1 MLLCPILSQE
11 YNMQALVIFDSVFGN
26 TEKVAR
32 AIGSALGADVPV
44 KSIGAVTQA
53 DLNGVDT
60 LLVGSPTRGFKPTPA
75 VTDFLAALPAGALNG
90 VRAAA
95 FDTRIPLDSIKN
107 PIFRLIVK
115 KGGYAVPIIEKA
127 LSDKGAVLAIPG
139 DGFIVL
145 ESEGPLKE
153 GELERS
159 AEWARTMR

>member
-1 MLLCPILSQE
+1 MK
-11 YNMQALVIFDSVFGN
+11 ALVIYDSVFGN
-26 TEKVAR
+26 TEKVAHG
-32 AIGSALGADVPV
+32 IGSALGAEVPV
-44 KSIGAVTQA
+44 KSIGAVTAA
-53 DLNGVDT
+53 DLGGVDT
-60 LLVGSPTRGFKPTPA
+60 LFVGSPTRGFKPTPV

-115 KGGYAVPIIEKA
+115 KGGYAAPIIEKA
-127 LSDKGAVLAIPG
+127 LADKGAAPAIPS

-153 GELERS
+153 GELER
-159 AEWARTMR
+159 AGAWARTIL

>member
-1 MLLCPILSQE
+1 VK
-11 YNMQALVIFDSVFGN
+11 ALVIYDSVFGN

-32 AIGSALGADVPV
+32 AIGDALGSDVPV
-44 KSIGAVTQA
+44 KSISAVTPT
-53 DLNGVDT
+53 DLSGVDA

-107 PIFRLIVK
+107 PVFRLIVK
-115 KGGYAVPIIEKA
+115 KGGYAAPIIEKA
-127 LSDKGAVLAIPG
+127 LTDKGAALAIPG

-145 ESEGPLKE
+145 ASEGPLKE
-153 GELERS
+153 GELER
-159 AEWARTMR
+159 AAAWAQSLL

>member
-1 MLLCPILSQE
+1 
-11 YNMQALVIFDSVFGN
+11 MQALVIFDSVFGN
-26 TEKVAR
+26 TEMIAR

-44 KSIGAVTQA
+44 KGVSAVSPA
-53 DLNGVDT
+53 DLSGVDT
-60 LLVGSPTRGFKPTPA
+60 LLVGSPTRSFKPTPA
-75 VTDFLAALPAGALNG
+75 LTNFLAALPAGTLNG

-115 KGGYAVPIIEKA
+115 KGGYASPVIEKA
-127 LSDKGAVLAIPG
+127 LSGKGAAIAIPG

-153 GELERS
+153 GELERA
-159 AEWARTMR
+159 AEWARSML

>member
-1 MLLCPILSQE
+1 M
-11 YNMQALVIFDSVFGN
+11 NALVIYDSVFGN
-26 TEKVAR
+26 TEKIAR
-32 AIGSALGADVPV
+32 AIGNALGADVPV
-44 KSIGAVTQA
+44 KSIRAVTPA
-53 DLNGVDT
+53 DLSGVDT

-75 VTDFLAALPAGALNG
+75 ITDFLAALPAGALNG

-115 KGGYAVPIIEKA
+115 KGGYAAPVIEKA
-127 LSDKGAVLAIPG
+127 LTGKGAALAIPG

-159 AEWARTMR
+159 AAWAQTLL